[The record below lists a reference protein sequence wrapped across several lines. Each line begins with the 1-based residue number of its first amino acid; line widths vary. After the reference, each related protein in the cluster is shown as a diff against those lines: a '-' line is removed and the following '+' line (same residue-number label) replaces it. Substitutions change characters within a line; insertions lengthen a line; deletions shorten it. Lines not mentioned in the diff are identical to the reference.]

1 MSVLPMKRVLICAL
15 KKDRKEILEFL
26 QRQGAC
32 EIHSTLACDDVFM
45 RQDKTQA
52 AATYHRSAE
61 QCEQA
66 LTVLGEHAPEKSGLL
81 SMLDGKTAI
90 SDDEFEERIKS
101 VNDAMQDVSSILAYD
116 KKCTDAKAE
125 IPRIE
130 SQVVAL
136 EPWLG
141 YDLPLDFDGT
151 KASAVFTGTLPGDL
165 TFDQA
170 EAMIKEQAPEVDDL
184 DVNVISSAPEQ
195 TCLYII
201 CGRKHEDEVREAL
214 RKLNFAK
221 PPASST
227 NPVEAKTGLEE
238 RLGEL
243 NNILTTNDA
252 KIKELAVEREKIR
265 FASDYYRLRAD
276 KYDVLSQ
283 LSQSRVT
290 FIVEAYIEERY
301 CDSLGKYMNEK
312 FDLIFE
318 TEDPAPDE
326 EPPVAL
332 KNNGFVSP
340 VESVVESYS
349 LPTKHEFDPSTL
361 VSIFYYFL
369 FGMMLSDAGYGIII
383 VIATSLALLK
393 KKNMGE
399 GMKRTMKM
407 FLYCGIST
415 TFWGFMFGSFF
426 GDAVNV
432 IATTFFGRPDIK
444 LSPIWFDQLDSP
456 MRMLSFCFLV
466 GIIHLFV
473 GLGAKAY
480 GCFKNHD
487 PLGALYDCIFW
498 YMLVGGAIFYL
509 LTLPM
514 MSSML
519 GIATLSA
526 GVGKV
531 AGVVAII
538 GLIGVILTGG
548 RESHN
553 WFKRILKGLYSAY
566 GITSWLSDILSYSRL
581 LALGLATGVIAQVF
595 NKMGSMVATGTGLIG
610 VIFFIII
617 FIIGHTLNLLINAL
631 GAYVHTNRLEYVE
644 FFGKFYD
651 GGGKA
656 FEPFKQNTKYF
667 TIKEEL

>member
-1 MSVLPMKRVLICAL
+1 
-15 KKDRKEILEFL
+15 
-26 QRQGAC
+26 
-32 EIHSTLACDDVFM
+32 
-45 RQDKTQA
+45 
-52 AATYHRSAE
+52 
-61 QCEQA
+61 
-66 LTVLGEHAPEKSGLL
+66 
-81 SMLDGKTAI
+81 
-90 SDDEFEERIKS
+90 
-101 VNDAMQDVSSILAYD
+101 
-116 KKCTDAKAE
+116 
-125 IPRIE
+125 
-130 SQVVAL
+130 
-136 EPWLG
+136 
-141 YDLPLDFDGT
+141 
-151 KASAVFTGTLPGDL
+151 
-165 TFDQA
+165 
-170 EAMIKEQAPEVDDL
+170 
-184 DVNVISSAPEQ
+184 
-195 TCLYII
+195 
-201 CGRKHEDEVREAL
+201 
-214 RKLNFAK
+214 
-221 PPASST
+221 
-227 NPVEAKTGLEE
+227 
-238 RLGEL
+238 
-243 NNILTTNDA
+243 
-252 KIKELAVEREKIR
+252 
-265 FASDYYRLRAD
+265 
-276 KYDVLSQ
+276 
-283 LSQSRVT
+283 
-290 FIVEAYIEERY
+290 
-301 CDSLGKYMNEK
+301 
-312 FDLIFE
+312 
-318 TEDPAPDE
+318 
-326 EPPVAL
+326 
-332 KNNGFVSP
+332 
-340 VESVVESYS
+340 
-349 LPTKHEFDPSTL
+349 
-361 VSIFYYFL
+361 
-369 FGMMLSDAGYGIII
+369 MMLSDAGYGIII